1 MIFRKL
7 LLKIWTYHKEYD
19 RIIMSDKLN
28 EAEMFK
34 YMLTEFVNGVI
45 DNHPTVRAAI
55 KARKMIVSEPPNTTD
70 KTVKVHFPFDEKA
83 ITLPYNSRMPESALT
98 VGKTVSV
105 WYSQDINNGIIM
117 QNGSWSV

>member
-1 MIFRKL
+1 
-7 LLKIWTYHKEYD
+7 
-19 RIIMSDKLN
+19 MSDKLN

-83 ITLPYNSRMPESALT
+83 ITLPYNSRMPESALA